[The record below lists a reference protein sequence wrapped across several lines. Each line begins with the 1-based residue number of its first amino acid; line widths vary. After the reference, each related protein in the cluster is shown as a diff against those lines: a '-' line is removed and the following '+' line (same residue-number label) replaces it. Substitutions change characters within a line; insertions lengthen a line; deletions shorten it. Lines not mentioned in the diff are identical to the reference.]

1 MKQEIAE
8 TRAVVILAW
17 LAGQEDLFP
26 VFLGATGAT
35 EADLRERAGD
45 PEFLASVVDF
55 LLLDDLWVIGCAT
68 DQGWRPEEVMVIRA
82 ALPGG
87 NLPAWT

>member
-35 EADLRERAGD
+35 EADLRERAAD
-45 PEFLASVVDF
+45 P
-55 LLLDDLWVIGCAT
+55 
-68 DQGWRPEEVMVIRA
+68 
-82 ALPGG
+82 
-87 NLPAWT
+87 